1 MMRIGHPQPMGSL
14 LIDLLASVRVRYART
29 SCFWKRTRP
38 LRRMEQ
44 VTRSPLPAPHSR
56 IRLRQDHLL
65 HFLSLLHHPRDYP
78 NGKVPSIYL

>member
-1 MMRIGHPQPMGSL
+1 MGSL

-29 SCFWKRTRP
+29 SGFWKRTRP

-65 HFLSLLHHPRDYP
+65 HFLSLLHHPRDFP
-78 NGKVPSIYL
+78 NGKVPSITFE